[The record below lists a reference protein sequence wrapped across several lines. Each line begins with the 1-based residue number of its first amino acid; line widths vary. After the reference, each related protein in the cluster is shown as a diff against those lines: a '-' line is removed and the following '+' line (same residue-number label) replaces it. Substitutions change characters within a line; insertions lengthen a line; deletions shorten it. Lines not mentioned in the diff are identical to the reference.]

1 MSRRVL
7 LAAVMHEAN
16 SFARRFAP
24 LDHFRRQGVF
34 LGDEIPA
41 RFGPTRTEM
50 AGFLEAARA
59 QGWRIETPIAVPTA
73 PEGPVARDA
82 YAFFRDRLAE
92 GARRAMPLD
101 GVLLALHGSMVA
113 EGEDDG
119 DGGLAQAVRDAVG
132 PDVPISLTLDPHSN
146 VSDRLAGAVNA
157 ITAYRTHPHTDHKET
172 GLRAAETLRRTMAGE
187 ISPRVHLVRGFQMR
201 GFDSCRTTLPDGPMR
216 RALALAR
223 QIEAEDPDVIEVSIQ
238 SGFVLADVWQVGP
251 SVAVTANG
259 DDPRFRRHGE
269 RMIRFA
275 WDERENDTVPMLRVE
290 KAMRQARAVPPGPG
304 PVVIAD
310 FGDAPGGGAYGDATN
325 LLRLVLEEPI
335 PGSVFASI
343 FDPEAVKQAQAAGI
357 GARIRIRLGGHTAPE
372 HGGGPVEGEY
382 EVLRLSD
389 GAYVHEGP
397 YTPGLRG
404 NFGPSALLARNGV
417 RIIVSTFQRNIL
429 DQQQLKIFG
438 IEPRETGLIALK
450 CMDAF
455 RAAFQPIA
463 RAVIACESGGVS
475 SRTHGALPYHKVRR
489 PIWPLDP
496 PEAILAQAEF
506 LR

>member
-172 GLRAAETLRRTMAGE
+172 GLRAAETLTAMRTMSLERNTELLPLPRPRQAGKLGKTE
-187 ISPRVHLVRGFQMR
+187 KRDIAAARWRRGAQ
-201 GFDSCRTTLPDGPMR
+201 GGPQPGGAGTR
-216 RALALAR
+216 IGGEFRLAR
-223 QIEAEDPDVIEVSIQ
+223 
-238 SGFVLADVWQVGP
+238 
-251 SVAVTANG
+251 
-259 DDPRFRRHGE
+259 RH
-269 RMIRFA
+269 
-275 WDERENDTVPMLRVE
+275 V
-290 KAMRQARAVPPGPG
+290 
-304 PVVIAD
+304 
-310 FGDAPGGGAYGDATN
+310 
-325 LLRLVLEEPI
+325 
-335 PGSVFASI
+335 
-343 FDPEAVKQAQAAGI
+343 
-357 GARIRIRLGGHTAPE
+357 APE
-372 HGGGPVEGEY
+372 LAEGRLDRMR
-382 EVLRLSD
+382 LRQ
-389 GAYVHEGP
+389 VP
-397 YTPGLRG
+397 
-404 NFGPSALLARNGV
+404 
-417 RIIVSTFQRNIL
+417 
-429 DQQQLKIFG
+429 
-438 IEPRETGLIALK
+438 
-450 CMDAF
+450 
-455 RAAFQPIA
+455 
-463 RAVIACESGGVS
+463 
-475 SRTHGALPYHKVRR
+475 
-489 PIWPLDP
+489 
-496 PEAILAQAEF
+496 
-506 LR
+506 